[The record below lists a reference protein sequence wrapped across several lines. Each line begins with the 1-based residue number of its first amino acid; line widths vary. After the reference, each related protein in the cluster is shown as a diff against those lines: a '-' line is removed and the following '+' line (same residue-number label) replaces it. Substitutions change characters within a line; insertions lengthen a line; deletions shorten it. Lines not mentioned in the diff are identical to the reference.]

1 VGDLLEPEYISNN
14 QLVLAV
20 LKEKI
25 ISYDNSYEN
34 IVPLMDP
41 LMKNS
46 LKAKYFFEKFSKKL
60 DSAKSIDM
68 VSEITGNAVQTKFV
82 KYSDV
87 NIGNNTQEL
96 PEPKV
101 IANIFSLNPEEI
113 STIIEGKK
121 GLYIVQCQKT
131 NNQNRFDENTI
142 IEKAQ
147 SEEKEIR
154 TLIEQGYYPALYN
167 SYKVIDGRAK
177 NMILNN

>member
-1 VGDLLEPEYISNN
+1 
-14 QLVLAV
+14 
-20 LKEKI
+20 
-25 ISYDNSYEN
+25 
-34 IVPLMDP
+34 MDP
-41 LMKNS
+41 FIKNS
-46 LKAKYFFEKFSKKL
+46 LKAKYYVQNFSKKL
-60 DSAKSIDM
+60 DSATSMDLI
-68 VSEITGNAVQTKFV
+68 SEITGKTVETKFV

-96 PEPKV
+96 AEPKV
-101 IANIFSLNPEEI
+101 MANIFSLNPEEI

-131 NNQNRFDENTI
+131 NNQNRVDENTV

-154 TLIEQGYYPALYN
+154 TFIEQGYYPALYN
-167 SYKVIDGRAK
+167 SYKVRDDRAK

>member
-1 VGDLLEPEYISNN
+1 MKFRKLLE
-14 QLVLAV
+14 
-20 LKEKI
+20 
-25 ISYDNSYEN
+25 
-34 IVPLMDP
+34 
-41 LMKNS
+41 
-46 LKAKYFFEKFSKKL
+46 
-60 DSAKSIDM
+60 KS
-68 VSEITGNAVQTKFV
+68 VQTKFV

-96 PEPKV
+96 AEPKV
-101 IANIFSLNPEEI
+101 MANIFNLNPEET

-131 NNQNRFDENTI
+131 NNQSRVDENTV

-154 TLIEQGYYPALYN
+154 TLIEQGYYPALYD
-167 SYKVIDGRAK
+167 SYKVRDDRAK